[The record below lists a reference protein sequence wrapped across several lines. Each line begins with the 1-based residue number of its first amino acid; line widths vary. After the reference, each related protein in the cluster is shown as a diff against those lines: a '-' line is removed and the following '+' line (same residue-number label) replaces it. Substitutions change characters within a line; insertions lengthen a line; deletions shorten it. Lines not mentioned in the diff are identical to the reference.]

1 MLAHKPIK
9 TITDV
14 IGPRASTRH
23 AVSFIGK
30 LLPETSCFVVRLSVS
45 QDVLR
50 TRPHEETGLL
60 SVFRFPF
67 SCANPIMMAVVVLL
81 RGNKPSCKKRE
92 LVGRR
97 LSTFIWEG
105 CIRLKGE
112 RKSKPVDGIGYM
124 EQTGYAN
131 AR

>member
-1 MLAHKPIK
+1 
-9 TITDV
+9 
-14 IGPRASTRH
+14 
-23 AVSFIGK
+23 
-30 LLPETSCFVVRLSVS
+30 
-45 QDVLR
+45 
-50 TRPHEETGLL
+50 
-60 SVFRFPF
+60 
-67 SCANPIMMAVVVLL
+67 MAVVVLL

-97 LSTFIWEG
+97 LSAFIWEG